1 MTDPRS
7 RILIVED
14 DDTMRSGLVDVLEL
28 EGYDV
33 VEAADGRAGLER
45 ARRGDCDLVLLDV
58 MMPEM
63 TGFDVL
69 KALRAEGCEVPV
81 ILLTALGEELDRV
94 RGLELG
100 GDDYVV
106 KPFSLREL
114 IARIRLR
121 LKPRG
126 GATATDTRSA
136 SDDRVRVGGAT
147 VDLAAH
153 VVERKDARFDLSP
166 KEVGMLRL
174 FFESVG
180 KVISRRDFLDSV
192 WGYETFPTTRTV
204 DTHVL
209 KLRQKIEPDP
219 DKPRYILTVHGAGYK
234 FVHET
239 GRKETTPS

>member
-1 MTDPRS
+1 MSDRP
-7 RILIVED
+7 RILVVED
-14 DDTMRSGLVDVLEL
+14 DDTMRSGLIDCLEL

-33 VEAADGRAGLER
+33 AHAADGRAGLEL
-45 ARRGDCDLVLLDV
+45 ARGGGHDLVLLDV

-63 TGFDVL
+63 TGFEVL
-69 KALRAEGCEVPV
+69 KALRSEGFDAPV

-114 IARIRLR
+114 IARIRARLR
-121 LKPRG
+121 RAQPKEGDSVRIGEAVVDFEAYSIRHG
-126 GATATDTRSA
+126 GED
-136 SDDRVRVGGAT
+136 
-147 VDLAAH
+147 H
-153 VVERKDARFDLSP
+153 EISP
-166 KEVGMLRL
+166 KEAGMLRL
-174 FFESVG
+174 FLECEG
-180 KVISRRDFLDSV
+180 KAISRREFLDSV

-219 DKPRYILTVHGAGYK
+219 ESPRFIVTVHGVGYK
-234 FVHET
+234 FTRE
-239 GRKETTPS
+239 G

>member
-1 MTDPRS
+1 MTNDSRS

-14 DDTMRSGLVDVLEL
+14 DDTMRSGLVDCLEL

-33 VEAADGRAGLER
+33 VEAANGRAGLDR

-69 KALRAEGCEVPV
+69 KSLRAEGCEVPV

-121 LKPRG
+121 LKPRVA
-126 GATATDTRSA
+126 ATTSTSETD
-136 SDDRVRVGGAT
+136 SDRIRVGSAM

-153 VVERKDARFDLSP
+153 VVERDDARFDLSP

-219 DKPRYILTVHGAGYK
+219 DKPRHILTVHGAGYK
-234 FVHET
+234 FVHDIGT
-239 GRKETTPS
+239 G